1 MSKTKKEI
9 SKFKSYIIS
18 NPSHPRMEDTIQLL
32 RIIVTNEEMKIDFGY
47 QAGEFIDGGWIDI
60 KKETFIRVK
69 ESESKIVAMKN
80 ESPTKYLLKRATNVP
95 YGPEKHHFN
104 STIEWRY
111 FSLFFPKL
119 PEGTLCFDLIEKE
132 FGDHNHFNF
141 FSIRLDEEG
150 KKTYIY

>member
-1 MSKTKKEI
+1 MSKLKKEI
-9 SKFKSYIIS
+9 SKLKSYIIS

-47 QAGEFIDGGWIDI
+47 QAGEFEDGGWIDI
-60 KKETFIRVK
+60 KKDTFIRVK
-69 ESESKIVAMKN
+69 ESGNKTFAMKN
-80 ESPTKYLLKRATNVP
+80 ETKTKYLLKRATNVP

-119 PEGTLCFDLIEKE
+119 PEGTLSFDLIEKE
-132 FGDHNHFNF
+132 FGDHNNFNF
-141 FSIRLDEEG
+141 HNIRLDEEG